1 MLHSFFGKPLR
12 IYLESSNGHCGFR
25 SLANQIYLLSGC
37 KISHKDIRKQA
48 FEYFLQKAFFKDFF
62 DENDYNTYV
71 TNHREVIE
79 TNNISDNSCGSAGW
93 IDNYL
98 LQCVSE
104 LKKVTICV
112 FSYKSIMDKEYYPS
126 YISYDGNDCIGA
138 CNLLHWGKHYDTIL
152 VKPDTKYNEEIFE
165 HLLQNCDRRGN
176 SSA

>member
-1 MLHSFFGKPLR
+1 MVTVDLEAWLIKFIYYLDVKYLIR
-12 IYLESSNGHCGFR
+12 ILENKHLNISCR
-25 SLANQIYLLSGC
+25 KLSL
-37 KISHKDIRKQA
+37 KI
-48 FEYFLQKAFFKDFF
+48 FLMKMI
-62 DENDYNTYV
+62 NTYV